1 MYIIDT
7 GVPINNDQYD
17 LTDWND
23 ATDTLD
29 GWAEDLGIESVSSGT
44 GFGFRDQQYETKD
57 RKKAL
62 EFERRFKE
70 KYGNIKVGDEEA
82 YCGIG
87 HYTWFQSKLDYF
99 EFLTLEH
106 NLRKLNKVLN
116 YVIGKV
122 L

>member
-1 MYIIDT
+1 
-7 GVPINNDQYD
+7 NDV
-17 LTDWND
+17 
-23 ATDTLD
+23 TDTLPR
-29 GWAEDLGIESVSSGT
+29 WAKDPGIEPVSSGT

-70 KYGNIKVGDEEA
+70 KYGNIKVDDNNEEA
-82 YCGIG
+82 YCGISN
-87 HYTWFQSKLDYF
+87 YTWFQSKLDYF
-99 EFLTLEH
+99 EFLTSEH
-106 NLRKLNKVLN
+106 DLRKLNKVLN